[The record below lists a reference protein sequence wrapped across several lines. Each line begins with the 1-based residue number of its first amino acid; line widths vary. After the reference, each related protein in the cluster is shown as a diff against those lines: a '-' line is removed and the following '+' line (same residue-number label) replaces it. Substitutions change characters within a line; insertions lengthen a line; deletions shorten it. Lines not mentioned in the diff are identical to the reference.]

1 MFRVF
6 RNIRQKLAS
15 ENKAAAYFRYSLGEI
30 VLVVAGILIALQ
42 VNNWNELRK
51 QNNERLF
58 LLENMKIEFSSTQD
72 RVTEAIKLNKE
83 RATNLIDLMSYS
95 SNDVLEKADDND
107 IKFKLQSA
115 IMFTFFDNLNTTYEQ
130 AKESG
135 KLSLIQN
142 DNLLKALNKH
152 EENIKGLMSVIVP
165 VFGEEYSE
173 FNANVDII
181 HRLGTMTDLIVAP
194 PPHPE
199 LTLSG
204 DTLQEFLTSKDTYKK
219 LYHLYF
225 LNSLKRLW
233 WESIDYSLK
242 NVIKEINNSLN
253 KV

>member
-51 QNNERLF
+51 QNNERRF
-58 LLENMKIEFSSTQD
+58 LLEDMKIEFSSTQK

-83 RATNLIDLMSYS
+83 RATDLIDLMSYS
-95 SNDVLEKADDND
+95 SNGILEDDDEND
-107 IKFKLQSA
+107 IKLKLQSA
-115 IMFTFFDNLNTTYEQ
+115 IMFTFFDNLNSTYEQ

-152 EENIKGLMSVIVP
+152 EENIKGLKSVKVP

-173 FNANVDII
+173 FNAKVDIMN
-181 HRLGTMTDLIVAP
+181 RLANMTDLIIAP
-194 PPHPE
+194 PQHPG

-204 DTLQEFLTSKDTYKK
+204 NTLNEFITSADTYKK

-225 LNSLKRLW
+225 LNSLKGLW
-233 WESIDYSLK
+233 WGSIDYSLK
-242 NVIKEINNSLN
+242 NVIEQINISLKEA
-253 KV
+253 